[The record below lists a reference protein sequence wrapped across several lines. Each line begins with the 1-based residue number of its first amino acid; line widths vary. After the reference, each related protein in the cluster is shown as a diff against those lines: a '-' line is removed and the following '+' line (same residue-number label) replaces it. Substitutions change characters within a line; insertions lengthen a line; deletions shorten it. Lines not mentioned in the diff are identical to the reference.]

1 MVARGRGGRLAEAD
15 ATEGVRSAAW
25 QVGGGT
31 LICLDLPQQ
40 EDWSG
45 ADPRRPSDEST
56 PFQMNSVADLV
67 AATLFTPGERRT
79 IGRDVRDL
87 EAAHVL
93 PLVWASAYVHRQR
106 LLLRLLLDL
115 AHLRIVG

>member
-45 ADPRRPSDEST
+45 ADPRRPSDELT
-56 PFQMNSVADLV
+56 PFQMNMPLLPYKPSRHMLLWTAASDLRPSVES
-67 AATLFTPGERRT
+67 F
-79 IGRDVRDL
+79 
-87 EAAHVL
+87 
-93 PLVWASAYVHRQR
+93 
-106 LLLRLLLDL
+106 
-115 AHLRIVG
+115 

>member
-1 MVARGRGGRLAEAD
+1 MGPPERL
-15 ATEGVRSAAW
+15 GH
-25 QVGGGT
+25 QG
-31 LICLDLPQQ
+31 
-40 EDWSG
+40 G

-67 AATLFTPGERRT
+67 AATLFTPAERRA
-79 IGRDVRDL
+79 IGRDVRDP

-93 PLVWASAYVHRQR
+93 SPVRAPAYVHRQR

-115 AHLRIVG
+115 VHLRIVG